1 MGSKP
6 SSDKLYAVC
15 TDGAAAVEGLRAE
28 LARAK
33 EQARRSEAAASR
45 AAEELKAEFPDCELK
60 FVDPLSLSVA
70 VHIGPGAL
78 ACGCTVKY

>member
-1 MGSKP
+1 MI
-6 SSDKLYAVC
+6 
-15 TDGAAAVEGLRAE
+15 AALRNDLNTRFKALREQGKMTIGVAHTQCKQEAE
-28 LARAK
+28 
-33 EQARRSEAAASR
+33 EF
-45 AAEELKAEFPDCELK
+45 AEELKAEFPDCELK